1 MGYLNKHDVS
11 LVLPDGVVVTD
22 STYSIFVICLN
33 SFPCLSVLKRISP
46 SFSVSLPPALLANFY
61 YKHDNPGECRK
72 GSDSVICQIAAL
84 DGDRIAVLNQR
95 IGRNELAPRMR

>member
-1 MGYLNKHDVS
+1 MGYLNKHDIL
-11 LVLPDGVVVTD
+11 LVLSDGIVVTD

-33 SFPCLSVLKRISP
+33 SFPRLSVLKRISP
-46 SFSVSLPPALLANFY
+46 SLPLPSPVPLANFY
-61 YKHDNPGECRK
+61 YKHDYPGECRK

-95 IGRNELAPRMR
+95 IGRNELAQRMR